1 MPFYPCFNLQL
12 KSFLEQAREGMKGKE
27 VEGKGGK
34 EVGSRKGSK
43 ARVLMFNH
51 FTYFSIL

>member
-1 MPFYPCFNLQL
+1 MPFYLCFNLQL
-12 KSFLEQAREGMKGKE
+12 KSFLEQAREGMKGIE